1 MLFSRWVLWLFSFS
15 AFGFRCFMLGVS
27 RLPTMPWCMRGFSP
41 VAARNVTVHGA
52 FRGLQALLACFP
64 FPRPGL
70 PCLSI
75 SRRECAS
82 CMWQCCSVR
91 PQCAPLAPCTLHPA
105 YEQRAARYSRDLHFH
120 SLRFAGTC
128 ACTQQ
133 GIAWSGPRRP
143 VCSAR
148 FVAVGSPPP

>member
-15 AFGFRCFMLGVS
+15 AFGFRCLMLGVS
-27 RLPTMPWCMRGFSP
+27 RFPTMPL
-41 VAARNVTVHGA
+41 VHA
-52 FRGLQALLACFP
+52 WLQPSGSTECDRTWRVPQPAGVIAWFPPALVYLAS
-64 FPRPGL
+64 L
-70 PCLSI
+70 
-75 SRRECAS
+75 SRRVCAS
-82 CMWQCCSVR
+82 CMWQYCGVR

-105 YEQRAARYSRDLHFH
+105 YEQRAARYSRDLNFF
-120 SLRFAGTC
+120 SLRFAGTR

-133 GIAWSGPRRP
+133 GIAWSGSRRP